1 MHMFTD
7 HTHTQ
12 DSLNL
17 DKTKSTRPYAK
28 NAHYIRHVYMFQYI
42 YIYTY
47 QYYFVVEVL
56 LIGTC
61 IFPLG
66 SILACI
72 LVPIRFQKQPFH
84 SSLGSTG
91 SACLFLPLD
100 LAAAFGKWTFTAC
113 ISLPNCV
120 HTCLICPQI
129 CE

>member
-12 DSLNL
+12 
-17 DKTKSTRPYAK
+17 TASTWTRRRVQDLTPRMRTTYVMYTCF
-28 NAHYIRHVYMFQYI
+28 NI